1 MRSEGRNFME
11 RLEELKKVLLSHSEE
26 RERLM
31 AALELRAFPDPN
43 VVRLL
48 AARLAE
54 EPSRVVQEAIV
65 SSLTAM
71 ATEDV
76 VKACAE
82 LLTHADAYVRNAA
95 LEMLQA
101 LDHLSLPVAEALIE
115 HPDRDLRLFAVRIL
129 GEIRRREA
137 IAFLR
142 RVVETDEDINVVAEA
157 IEYLGEVGLRR
168 EDREA
173 IMQAAV
179 RLDHPYVRCAA
190 EIALRKMGAG
200 PDKRKG

>member
-1 MRSEGRNFME
+1 ME
-11 RLEELKKVLLSHSEE
+11 RLEELKKTLLSHSEE
-26 RERLM
+26 RERLI
-31 AALELRAFPDPN
+31 AALELKAFPDPE

-65 SSLTAM
+65 SSLTVIAS
-71 ATEDV
+71 EDV
-76 VKACAE
+76 VRACAE

-95 LEMLQA
+95 LEILQA

-129 GEIRRREA
+129 GEIKRREA
-137 IAFLR
+137 IALLR
-142 RVVETDEDINVVAEA
+142 RVVERDGDINVVAEA
-157 IEYLGEVGLRR
+157 VEYLGEVGQRR

-173 IMQAAV
+173 IMRAAA

-190 EIALRKMGAG
+190 EIALRKMGVG
-200 PDKRKG
+200 PDNSKG